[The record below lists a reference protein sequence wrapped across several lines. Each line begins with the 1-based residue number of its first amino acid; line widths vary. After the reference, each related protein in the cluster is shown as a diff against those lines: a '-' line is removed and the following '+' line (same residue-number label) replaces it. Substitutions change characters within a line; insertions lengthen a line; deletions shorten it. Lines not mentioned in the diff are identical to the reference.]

1 MLTCFTSL
9 TICIHFF
16 VGIKLANALLMF
28 DATYFTASMDASF
41 FLPTWILQCFSKWKK
56 VYKRLIIAK
65 CVRPKNLCWIL
76 TSKIVLRIYMI
87 HLHAFATFDIWY
99 RKSMQEIIPWKK
111 CYRSRDL
118 ADYCF
123 SKLKEYAFTKQSWK
137 FFLFVGQTQYLF
149 EGSNF
154 FVNIHRWATSCFDC
168 KFISFQK
175 KND

>member
-1 MLTCFTSL
+1 MNVWCNIFHCIDGSKLLPSDMDSTMLF
-9 TICIHFF
+9 
-16 VGIKLANALLMF
+16 KM
-28 DATYFTASMDASF
+28 
-41 FLPTWILQCFSKWKK
+41 KK
-56 VYKRLIIAK
+56 IYKRLIIAK

-76 TSKIVLRIYMI
+76 TSKTVLRLYMI
-87 HLHAFATFDIWY
+87 HLHGFATFDIRS

-123 SKLKEYAFTKQSWK
+123 SKLKEYAFTRRSWK

-154 FVNIHRWATSCFDC
+154 FVNIHRWETSCFH
-168 KFISFQK
+168 FNIISFQK